1 MQAAALHTCI
11 HAALR
16 TRLHAHRQVLDQ
28 VVLPLCAE
36 LGLPLSL
43 RMGTRRAVNPALRLA
58 GDGVGP
64 AQLDALRRLCAA
76 NPRVKVLAT
85 VLSPADQH
93 EATVLAPLPLVAC
106 CLLLSSKQ
114 STACCLLLATH
125 VTSY

>member
-1 MQAAALHTCI
+1 MQCSVQTAALRV

-16 TRLHAHRQVLDQ
+16 TRFHEYRQVLDQ

-93 EATVLAPLPLVAC
+93 EATVLAPLPLTAYC
-106 CLLLSSKQ
+106 SPPYHSPR
-114 STACCLLLATH
+114 TACCLPLTA
-125 VTSY
+125 

>member
-1 MQAAALHTCI
+1 M
-11 HAALR
+11 
-16 TRLHAHRQVLDQ
+16 LDQ

-93 EATVLAPLPLVAC
+93 EATVLAPLPLVVYCSPLTTYCVAVLCCFPLAATAC
-106 CLLLSSKQ
+106 CLLLA
-114 STACCLLLATH
+114 ACCLLLATH